1 MTAGRQ
7 HKKTTQL
14 RGFLYLTLPH
24 RKSFPQRE
32 KMPLGAFSHDY
43 SARLQ
48 CKQTARPGVL
58 FPVG

>member
-14 RGFLYLTLPH
+14 RGFLYLTLP
-24 RKSFPQRE
+24 QRE
-32 KMPLGAFSHDY
+32 KMPLGAFSYDY